1 MADKDYKFHDGEKG
15 SALAIRVISGR
26 GKSCFSEVR
35 KDGTVVVKLGP
46 GAGDLDARLI
56 EFVSQELKVS
66 RSQIQIIAGSDGNN
80 KLVSIL
86 DMKPKLIQKKILE
99 KID

>member
-15 SALAIRVISGR
+15 SALAIRVISTR
-26 GKSCFSEVR
+26 GKSCFSKIR

-46 GAGDLDARLI
+46 GGGDLNARLI

-86 DMKPKLIQKKILE
+86 DLKPKQIQKKILE